1 MSLVLCN
8 VGVAQP
14 PGKSA
19 KPAKQIHQTLQLP
32 DQSYS
37 IDSMDW
43 KHISGNVLST
53 PTITTLFHIHTKLH
67 CC

>member
-8 VGVAQP
+8 VGVVQP
-14 PGKSA
+14 PGKNA

-37 IDSMDW
+37 MDR